1 MASQGHLEPQNV
13 QTVLSLWTE
22 AAGAVESVSDSGFES
37 PPAAT
42 ELDDPLQLSQKR
54 VTYN

>member
-54 VTYN
+54 ITYN